1 MKQDIISRTTSVLQN
16 LINKPQTNAQQT
28 NKTNPQTLTSKQQAQ
43 VFGYPV
49 AGATVSQAFG
59 HRPTNPNIRYESGT
73 NLGTDFA
80 AASGSAINSPVG
92 GTVLGIN
99 PGAGAWGNQV
109 IIDAGDGRQV
119 AFNHLSGFG
128 KIKKGQTIKA
138 GDVLGQVG
146 STGQTTG
153 SHLDME
159 ATVNGTSVPLE
170 IAFKGYQFDPAYK
183 GATLSEKGAQGYNR
197 SQDKFYDPND
207 LSKSTGSVYSSGSGG
222 PASSGTTPS
231 DSSEMRSRAMFDA
244 PPTDVNATT
253 SYGVTSTK
261 PAGAIGI
268 DVNG

>member
-1 MKQDIISRTTSVLQN
+1 MKHDIISRATSALQN
-16 LINKPQTNAQQT
+16 LVNKPQNNAQQT
-28 NKTNPQTLTSKQQAQ
+28 NKTSPQTLTPKQQAQ
-43 VFGYPV
+43 IFGYPV

-59 HRPTNPNIRYESGT
+59 HRPTNPSIHYESGT

-80 AASGSAINSPVG
+80 ARAGSAVNAPVS
-92 GTVLGIN
+92 GTVIGIN

-109 IIDAGDGRQV
+109 VIDAGNGRQV

-128 KIKKGQTIKA
+128 KIKKGQAIKA

-170 IAFKGYQFDPAYK
+170 TAFKGYQFDPAYK
-183 GATLSEKGAQGYNR
+183 GVTLSEKGAQGYNR
-197 SQDKFYDPND
+197 SQNKFYDTND
-207 LSKSTGSVYSSGSGG
+207 LSKSTGSVFGSGSGG
-222 PASSGTTPS
+222 STSSSTTPS
-231 DSSEMRSRAMFDA
+231 DSSEMQSRAIYDA
-244 PPTDVNATT
+244 IPVDVSATT
-253 SYGVTSTK
+253 PDGVTSTK